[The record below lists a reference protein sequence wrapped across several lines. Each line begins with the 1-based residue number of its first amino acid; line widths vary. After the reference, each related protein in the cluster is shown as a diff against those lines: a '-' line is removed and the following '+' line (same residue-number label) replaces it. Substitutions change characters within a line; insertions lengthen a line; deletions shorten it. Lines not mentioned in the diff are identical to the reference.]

1 MALTGA
7 SLRRIWL
14 RLSPLPG
21 GRWLFSRLLGLGVPY
36 TGTIGARVVELRPG
50 YARLELRDRRKVRQH
65 LGSVHAIALAN
76 LAEATS
82 GLALMVGLPEHA
94 RGILVGFEIEYT
106 KKARGLLVAECACGV
121 PEVTESREHGIEVE
135 IRDRAGDVVA
145 RAKARWLLGP
155 REERGREGQDR
166 KAGASTRDRDR
177 PAGRSR

>member
-7 SLRRIWL
+7 SLRRIWS

-21 GRWLFSRLLGLGVPY
+21 GRWLFSRLLGFGVPY

-106 KKARGLLVAECACGV
+106 KKARGLLVAECACGI
-121 PEVTESREHGIEVE
+121 PEVTDSREHRIAVE
-135 IRDRAGDVVA
+135 IRDGAGDVVA

-155 REERGREGQDR
+155 RKERGRARPGEAVGAPGVDR
-166 KAGASTRDRDR
+166 ASSTG
-177 PAGRSR
+177 PGH